1 MIQIIAKAITP
12 APDVLTTT
20 GKAARTALEARYQ
33 QGERDFKSVDFDK
46 SIYGHKDVKDSLI
59 DIQGYKCCFCESK
72 IGHIDDGDV
81 EHFRPKAGWVQDEE
95 PINKPGYFWLA
106 YEWDNLLLSCG
117 KCNQRFKKNY
127 FPLGNNVRALSH
139 HDSIDNEEPMFIHP
153 GSENAEMFIIFNEEM
168 PKEVDGNVRG
178 YLTIKKLQLDRGA
191 LNEQR
196 KSKLDMVRDI
206 YDLAKG
212 FHDNYPES
220 EWAKEGKRRI
230 ERWYHLSLLDTT
242 EYASMLRAFFRKN
255 PIDF

>member
-12 APDVLTTT
+12 APHILTIQ

-33 QGERDFKSVDFDK
+33 RGERDFKSLDFDK
-46 SIYGHKDVKDSLI
+46 SIYGHKNVKDSLI
-59 DIQGYKCCFCESK
+59 GIQGYKCCFCESK

-95 PINKPGYFWLA
+95 SINKPGYYWLA
-106 YEWDNLLLSCG
+106 YDWDNLLLSCG
-117 KCNQRFKKNY
+117 KCNQRFKRNY
-127 FPLGNNVRALSH
+127 FPLSTEIRALSH
-139 HDSIDNEEPMFIHP
+139 NDSVDDEEPIFIHP
-153 GSENAEMFIIFNEEM
+153 GNENAEMFITFNEEI

-178 YLTIKKLQLDRGA
+178 QQTIKKLQLDRDG

-212 FHDNYPES
+212 LHINYPES
-220 EWAKEGKRRI
+220 ELTKESKRRI
-230 ERWYHLSLLDTT
+230 ERWYQLSLLDTT
-242 EYASMLRAFFRKN
+242 EYASMLRSFFKKN